1 MRKLRFALAAL
12 FALALASFAG
22 QAVQSQE
29 GNFNL
34 PPAGY
39 TAIFNGKDLTGWQAS
54 IGYRKRVKLTPEEA
68 TKEQATVNERALPH
82 WTVHEG
88 ILVNDGKKGSADLS
102 TIKDYVNFDLFV
114 DWKIEPRGDSGIYL
128 RGIPQVQIWDADHID
143 AKQYAKDFGKGSGG
157 LWNNSKNNI
166 PLVKADNPPGEWN
179 TFHIVM
185 KGEKVWVDLNGK
197 RVVDDVALENNWD
210 RKSPLPKSGP
220 IELQQHFK
228 ADGKPGNIWF
238 KNIYVKELP
247 N

>member
-1 MRKLRFALAAL
+1 MRSLRFALAAL
-12 FALALASFAG
+12 LALGFVSVAVPAQ
-22 QAVQSQE
+22 QAKDNV
-29 GNFNL
+29 

-39 TAIFNGKDLTGWQAS
+39 TALFNGKDLSGWQSALGWRRLQNLS
-54 IGYRKRVKLTPEEA
+54 RDDRAKA
-68 TKEQATVNERALPH
+68 QAAANGTALPH
-82 WTVHEG
+82 WTVKDG
-88 ILVNDGKKGSADLS
+88 VLVNDGKKGSSDLA
-102 TIKDYVNFDLFV
+102 TVKDFTNIDLFV

-128 RGIPQVQIWDADHID
+128 RSIPQVQIWDTDHLD
-143 AKQYAKDFGKGSGG
+143 PKQFAKDFGKGSGG

-166 PLVKADNPPGEWN
+166 PLVKADHPPGEWN

-185 KGEKVWVDLNGK
+185 KGDKVWVDLNGK

-210 RKSPLPKSGP
+210 RNRPLPASGP